1 MFFRLSFLIFF
12 FNLFL
17 IFSSEKLEQINGK
30 FIYDIDIEENEL
42 YILNSKFELKA
53 YNLENLELIYSYK
66 IDNQENFEQRSILNN
81 NLFSSEIN
89 LSPDVLEGAMDIFT
103 LKKINNKGFY
113 LFHKGG
119 GFTMKINNNTL
130 ERIDNS
136 FPFMNK
142 FFGDFIN
149 YNEKIY
155 HFGGYGLFRSNN
167 TMLLFDEENSRQW
180 DEIPYNYLLPNELKN
195 GISSFHSLL
204 VDSDYYILGGNSSF
218 NNNISKNNSILKFN
232 FENFQWTKL
241 GELNLNLT
249 DNPVTIN
256 ANRSFYIFDKDYFYE
271 IQPLKEKLIR
281 FDYNQDFRIQ
291 TIGQNKPFDNNRTFV
306 VSTIK
311 DMESQE
317 DDVEVYFKK
326 TFLYTLKPNN
336 SKYNS
341 SIVYKYNLN
350 DIILVESRT
359 EIPLFKIQQSRNK
372 FFLPILIV
380 MIIIILNLFYVGVK
394 KEASNSKVKLF
405 TFENDELFFENTKIT
420 IDNNS
425 LEVLKMLH
433 ENEEIS
439 SNDIVAKLVD
449 NGLSYDYASK
459 VKNKIIESLNEKFKF
474 ITGSEEPFINSSK
487 SDQDKRIQI
496 LSLIKS

>member
-1 MFFRLSFLIFF
+1 MFSRLSFLIFI
-12 FNLFL
+12 FNVFI
-17 IFSSEKLEQINGK
+17 IFSSEKLEEINGK
-30 FIYDIDIEENEL
+30 FIYDIDVEENEL

-53 YNLENLELIYSYK
+53 YNLENLELIYSYN
-66 IDNQENFEQRSILNN
+66 IENKENSDQRSNLNN
-81 NLFSSEIN
+81 DLFSSEIN
-89 LSPDVLEGAMDIFT
+89 LSPDVIDGAMDIFT

-119 GFTMKINNNTL
+119 GFTMKINNKKL

-167 TMLLFDEENSRQW
+167 TMLLFDEENSKQW
-180 DEIPYNYLLPNELKN
+180 DEISYNYLLPNELKN
-195 GISSFHSLL
+195 GISSFHSIL
-204 VDSDYYILGGNSSF
+204 VESDYFLLGGNSSF

-232 FENFQWTKL
+232 FENYQWTKL
-241 GELNLNLT
+241 GELNLNLLN
-249 DNPVTIN
+249 NPLSIA
-256 ANRSFYIFDKDYFYE
+256 ANGSFYIFDKDYFYE
-271 IQPLKEKLIR
+271 IQIEKEKLIR
-281 FDYNQDFRIQ
+281 FDYKQDFRIQ
-291 TIGQNKPFDNNRTFV
+291 TIGQNKPFDTNRTFIV
-306 VSTIK
+306 NTIK
-311 DMESQE
+311 DMGSQE
-317 DDVEVYFKK
+317 VAIENYFKK
-326 TFLYTLKPNN
+326 TFLYTLKPHN

-341 SIVYKYNLN
+341 SIVYKYNL
-350 DIILVESRT
+350 DEIILIESRT

-394 KEASNSKVKLF
+394 KKAPTSKAKLF

-474 ITGSEEPFINSSK
+474 ITGSEESFINSSK
-487 SDQDKRIQI
+487 SNQDKRIQI

>member
-1 MFFRLSFLIFF
+1 MFSRLSFLIFF
-12 FNLFL
+12 FNVFL
-17 IFSSEKLEQINGK
+17 IFSSEKLEEINEK

-66 IDNQENFEQRSILNN
+66 IETQENFKQRSNLNN
-81 NLFSSEIN
+81 DLFSSEIN
-89 LSPDVLEGAMDIFT
+89 LSSELLEGVMDNFT
-103 LKKINNKGFY
+103 LKKIKNKGLY

-119 GFTMKINNNTL
+119 GFTMKIDNKTI

-167 TMLLFDEENSRQW
+167 TMLQFDEKNSKQW
-180 DEIPYNYLLPNELKN
+180 DEITYNYLLPNELKN
-195 GISSFHSLL
+195 GISSFSSIL
-204 VDSDYYILGGNSSF
+204 VDSDYFIFGGNSSF
-218 NNNISKNNSILKFN
+218 NNDISKNNSVLKFN
-232 FENFQWTKL
+232 FENYQWTKL
-241 GELNLNLT
+241 GELNIDLSE
-249 DNPVTIN
+249 NPLSISSEK
-256 ANRSFYIFDKDYFYE
+256 SFYIFDKNYFYE
-271 IQPLKEKLIR
+271 IQPVEEKLIR
-281 FDYNQDFRIQ
+281 FEYKQDFRIQ
-291 TIGQNKPFDNNRTFV
+291 TIGQNKPFENNRTFMANFL
-306 VSTIK
+306 K
-311 DMESQE
+311 DMNPQN
-317 DDVEVYFKK
+317 EVDENYYKNIY
-326 TFLYTLKPNN
+326 LYTFKPHN

-341 SIVYKYNLN
+341 SIVNKYNLD

-359 EIPLFKIQQSRNK
+359 EVPLFKIQQSRNK

-380 MIIIILNLFYVGVK
+380 MIIIILNLFYVGLK
-394 KEASNSKVKLF
+394 KEASTSKAKLF
-405 TFENDELFFENTKIT
+405 TFENDELFFENKKIT

-433 ENEEIS
+433 ENKEIS

-474 ITGSEEPFINSSK
+474 ITGSEELFINSSK
-487 SDQDKRIQI
+487 SPQDKRIQI
-496 LSLIKS
+496 LSLIKG